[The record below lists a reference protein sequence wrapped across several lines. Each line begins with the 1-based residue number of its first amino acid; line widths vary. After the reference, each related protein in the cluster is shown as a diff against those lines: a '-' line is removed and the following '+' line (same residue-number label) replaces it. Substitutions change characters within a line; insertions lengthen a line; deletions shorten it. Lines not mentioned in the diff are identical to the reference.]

1 MRRTVPAA
9 ALAAVA
15 SVFLSP
21 NFLSPNAAAEP
32 PDLAPAP
39 PYIPGDVSPQ
49 PGSFSYP
56 YNIIVVGPPATTDAR
71 GVRITTNAAPGQQ
84 LNGLPGSQLG
94 NTGQA
99 PGTLTN
105 SSALNSISVGN
116 SHPEPPN
123 PGINI
128 TAGPQTGVT
137 LESPGG
143 QPPQQVSGLEA
154 AAPTSDPTVPVI
166 TLEDPNGKPPAA
178 PAGN

>member
-1 MRRTVPAA
+1 MATHRIIPAA
-9 ALAAVA
+9 AFAVL
-15 SVFLSP
+15 LSALGAP
-21 NFLSPNAAAEP
+21 AAAAEP

-71 GVRITTNAAPGQQ
+71 GVRITTNAAAGQQ
-84 LNGLPGSQLG
+84 LSGLPGSQLG

-99 PGTLTN
+99 PGSLTN
-105 SSALNSISVGN
+105 SSALHGISVGN

-128 TAGPQTGVT
+128 TAGPQTSVQ
-137 LESPGG
+137 LESADG
-143 QPPQQVSGLEA
+143 QSPQSVLGIESAL
-154 AAPTSDPTVPVI
+154 PTADPTMPQI
-166 TLEDPNGKPPAA
+166 ALEDPHGLRPAQQA